1 MVKYYNSSA
10 EVYGFPKCCSAI
22 LLAGVD
28 LKLSIGCRLCE
39 RRAERGNV
47 VFGIMF
53 LWHERV
59 PVKGSY
65 YFFKAKVSL

>member
-1 MVKYYNSSA
+1 MQI
-10 EVYGFPKCCSAI
+10 F
-22 LLAGVD
+22 LLAVVD

-39 RRAERGNV
+39 YKEERGNEV
-47 VFGIMF
+47 LRMF

-65 YFFKAKVSL
+65 NFLKARVSL